1 MIQLHFS
8 RPPLITRPNT
18 SKQIAGRRRPN
29 PQPPQR
35 RRKSN
40 RNNPKHRPTPGS
52 PSPNPETSSNTYRSQ
67 LPALR
72 PGRPGHHH
80 GPNSNRRPPSINTNL
95 HPLQAETHP
104 GERCRRATGVRFL
117 LWQRAQG
124 WAIAGYGFDKREW
137 AKAGEHRAE
146 TDCRD
151 AADEPWRSNR

>member
-1 MIQLHFS
+1 MQPHS
-8 RPPLITRPNT
+8 PRPPLIPKPNT

-40 RNNPKHRPTPGS
+40 RNNPKHRPTSGS
-52 PSPNPETSSNTYRSQ
+52 PSPNPETSSNTHRSQ

-72 PGRPGHHH
+72 PRRSGHHY
-80 GPNSNRRPPSINTNL
+80 GPNGNRRPPSVNTNL

-104 GERCRRATGVRFL
+104 SERCGRAAGVRL
-117 LWQRAQG
+117 LFWQRAQG
-124 WAIAGYGFDKREW
+124 WAITGHGLNEREW

-146 TDCRD
+146 ADRRD
-151 AADEPWRSNR
+151 AADEPWRSDR